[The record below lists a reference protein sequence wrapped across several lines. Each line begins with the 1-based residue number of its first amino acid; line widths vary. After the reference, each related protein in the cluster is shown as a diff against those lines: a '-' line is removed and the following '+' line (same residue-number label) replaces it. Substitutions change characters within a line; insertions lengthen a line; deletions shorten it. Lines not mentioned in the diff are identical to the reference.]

1 MEVINERI
9 SFNTSYVR
17 NPASVVVLIGLDT
30 HGEFA
35 NLTYFEEFLTYWEL
49 LECIDIEKLN
59 VTRVCIT
66 GAVTS
71 MGLTET
77 DPPVET
83 KPSVIRRPYGT
94 TIIRDCL
101 TIVNSDFSGTDDKKW
116 GAGITWRLGIGMGA
130 GSYHLMD
137 LPTGSISVVVSAS
150 MEGTLKYKVNGT
162 YTLSEK
168 VANVLEWSYV
178 QISSNTRKITGVVS
192 TKTSSGT
199 PFSVNWVNTAT
210 PVGEI
215 TLCAKEGVAQ
225 VNIEYTHL
233 EFYKGFMTKNETQE
247 CLTPTFPS
255 NTPSNQVCPDSMIT
269 LPLSEPA

>member
-1 MEVINERI
+1 MEVINKRI
-9 SFNTSYVR
+9 SFNTPYVQS
-17 NPASVVVLIGLDT
+17 PADSVILLGHDT

-59 VTRVCIT
+59 VTRVCIP

-71 MGLTET
+71 IGLTEN
-77 DPPVET
+77 DSFIES
-83 KPSVIRRPYGT
+83 KGNVIRRPYGT

-101 TIVNSDFSGTDDKKW
+101 TIVDSNFSGTEDKKW
-116 GAGITWRLGIGMGA
+116 GVGVSWRLGIGMDA
-130 GSYHLMD
+130 GFYHLMD
-137 LPTGSISVVVSAS
+137 LPVGSIYVVVSSS
-150 MEGTLKYKVNGT
+150 MVGTIKYKANGT
-162 YTLSEK
+162 YTFPETI
-168 VANVLEWSYV
+168 ANVLEWSYV

-199 PFSVNWVNTAT
+199 PFSKNWVNTAT

-225 VNIEYTHL
+225 VNIEYSHL
-233 EFYKGFMTKNETQE
+233 
-247 CLTPTFPS
+247 
-255 NTPSNQVCPDSMIT
+255 
-269 LPLSEPA
+269 